1 MAATT
6 SSSCASSFF
15 NFRGAAANSVDQSA
29 RVRSHSS
36 SPAGSCGGGKLDG
49 VAMWIINGVATAFFA
64 SLERCSCI
72 RISTADDG
80 DDSNDLPLI
89 LNDGNFQGEYGGSN
103 RRRKPINNKGK
114 KIKTAFAD
122 QDWRLID

>member
-15 NFRGAAANSVDQSA
+15 NFNFRGTAANSVDQSA
-29 RVRSHSS
+29 RAVRSHSS

-89 LNDGNFQGEYGGSN
+89 LNDGNYQGEYGGSN

-122 QDWRLID
+122 QD